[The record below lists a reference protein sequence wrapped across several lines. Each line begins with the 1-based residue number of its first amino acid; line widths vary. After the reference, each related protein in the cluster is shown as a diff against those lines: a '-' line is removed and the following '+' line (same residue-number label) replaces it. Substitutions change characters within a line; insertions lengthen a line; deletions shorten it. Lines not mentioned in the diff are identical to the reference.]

1 MREERKLVE
10 AYAQSNAVI
19 LSIFIKKV
27 IVIIL
32 ILYCLLLSGCRF
44 EKKSKESAISLI
56 DRLIK
61 ITIPDEFELIEH
73 YYSNIFLHGR
83 LPNYFIFKAD
93 SEPIDFLDEYGFSE
107 NDNKTIEEKII
118 DIVSKESEAYNLK
131 IPEKNL
137 IDFTKEYLL
146 VYQEDNYYLVYYVES
161 YELIIYIV
169 AH

>member
-10 AYAQSNAVI
+10 AYAQSNEVI

-56 DRLIK
+56 NQLIK

-83 LPNYFIFKAD
+83 LPNYFI
-93 SEPIDFLDEYGFSE
+93 S
-107 NDNKTIEEKII
+107 
-118 DIVSKESEAYNLK
+118 
-131 IPEKNL
+131 
-137 IDFTKEYLL
+137 
-146 VYQEDNYYLVYYVES
+146 
-161 YELIIYIV
+161 
-169 AH
+169 